1 MSSTLTLS
9 PPKQPTARSRAP
21 LSFFQESLWS
31 LDQTHS
37 EQGIQNVSAYVS
49 LQGAIR
55 FPAIEES
62 LQTLLQRHEVLRTS
76 YQWYELKR
84 GEDPRRPR
92 VIQMITD
99 NLQIDLKYF
108 SITRRS
114 SGDPAQQAVSILR
127 DDFARAF
134 DLARAPL
141 LRATLIRLN
150 EHECIFALTAHPII
164 LDRRSLDTLFYE
176 LGEIYSDAI
185 GSSRL
190 TLPEMHKS
198 YLDFA
203 TAQRQ
208 KVKEDTIKAQ
218 RSFWKDRPEIP
229 ASAPVLSNREQTQ
242 GLSYGPSLDF
252 TIDRALRQNLLKV
265 CASHGTSLSTLLITA
280 FAILLTRYSAED
292 QLVLP
297 FCPDGR
303 SGDFDGVAGP
313 FSCPLPLQLPFKHT
327 ETAKVA
333 LQETAHALEAAQA
346 NSDAVFFPEFYAAC
360 SAIHGVPSLQVR
372 LLVAT
377 QDWRSPKASF
387 AGLDVGSV
395 HLALDREVIVTF
407 YERDEAALGSFL
419 VPEGVDASMVPRI
432 FGQFKALLENIAADS
447 DQPISRLS
455 LLTEEEERSV
465 EEWNRTDLEYPSETC
480 LHQRFEE
487 QAQRHPNAI
496 AAVYGEQQLTY
507 RELNQRANRLARLLQ
522 SFGVRADTLVAICLR
537 RSLNML
543 TAMVAVLKAGGAYV
557 PVDPDYPAE
566 RIAFMLEDSGKPVL
580 ITEES
585 LIGSLPPY
593 ATEKMVLIDRDL
605 PRINQQDPSNL
616 EHASTA
622 RNLAYVIH
630 TSGSTGRPK
639 GVMIPHRAVVNFM
652 QSMQREPGL
661 EENDILL
668 AVTTLSFDIAELE
681 LWLPLCVG
689 ARVVIAGREV
699 AVDGAQLV
707 ELLRTSGT
715 TFMQATPAT
724 WRLLLDA
731 GWPGDAN
738 LKILCGGEALTPGL
752 AAELLP
758 RCNSLWN
765 MYGPTETTI
774 WSCLSRVE
782 TGSAISLGRPIAN
795 TRVYIVD
802 EHGKLCPVG
811 VRGELLIGGDGVA
824 RGYLNRPDLTAEK
837 FITDPFAKSPG
848 ARLYRTGDL
857 ARYLPDGQIE
867 FQGRLDHQV
876 KVRGYRI
883 ELGEIESVLSRHPTV
898 ADCVV
903 IARED
908 LPGSKRLVAYVVA
921 RGGQT
926 VFVPELRRALREK
939 LPDYMV
945 PALFVLI
952 PALPRTPAGKVDR
965 RSLPAP
971 DQDRPA
977 QEKPYVAPR
986 TAIEKKLTSIW
997 QNVLGIKNIGVT
1009 DNYFDLG
1016 AESLMTARL
1025 FARLTREFGRQISP
1039 TVLFEAPTVELL
1051 SQVIAGVEPKSNSY
1065 ACLVPIRTGGTR
1077 SALFCVHGGAGSI
1090 LFYYKLASYLSH
1102 DLPVYALQSRGLYG
1116 DAPPH
1121 TQVKEMAEC
1130 YLSEVRTVQPHGPYH
1145 FVGYCF
1151 GMIVAYEMAQ
1161 MLRTLGEQ
1169 VAVLASINGPA
1180 PNYQNGPGAGRML
1193 ARKGIFARTRWG
1205 IQWRLRLLTE
1215 KARTRFI
1222 ARRRTYYVSRKLP
1235 LPAGL
1240 RDMFFRDT
1248 NAVAERN
1255 YKPLPYPGRVAIF
1268 RAKGLYHDPDL
1279 GWKQF
1284 LTGDLEVYDIPGT
1297 HRHHR
1302 SIVDEPI
1309 VADLARTL
1317 ETALHPVKSGA
1328 GVG

>member
-1 MSSTLTLS
+1 M
-9 PPKQPTARSRAP
+9 
-21 LSFFQESLWS
+21 
-31 LDQTHS
+31 
-37 EQGIQNVSAYVS
+37 SAYVS

-55 FPAIEES
+55 LPAIEES
-62 LQTLLQRHEVLRTS
+62 LQRLLQRHEVLRTS
-76 YQWYELKR
+76 YQWYELRR

-92 VIQMITD
+92 VIQLITD
-99 NLQIDLKYF
+99 SLQIDLKYL
-108 SITRRS
+108 SMSRRL
-114 SGDPAQQAVSILR
+114 SGDQAQQTVSILR

-141 LRATLIRLN
+141 LRATLIRFN

-185 GSSRL
+185 ASSRL

-218 RSFWKDRPEIP
+218 RSFWKDRPQIP

-252 TIDRALRQNLLKV
+252 TIDRVLRQNLLKV
-265 CASHGTSLSTLLITA
+265 CASQGTCISTLLITA

-297 FCPDGR
+297 FCPNRR
-303 SGDFDGVAGP
+303 SGGDFDGVAGP
-313 FSCPLPLQLPFKHT
+313 FSCTLPLQLPFKRT
-327 ETAKVA
+327 ETARVA
-333 LQETAHALEAAQA
+333 LRETAHALEAAQA

-360 SAIHGVPSLQVR
+360 SGIDGAPSMQVR

-377 QDWRSPKASF
+377 QDRRSPKASF
-387 AGLDVGSV
+387 AGLDAGSV

-419 VPEGVDASMVPRI
+419 VPEGLDVSMGPRI
-432 FGQFKALLENIAADS
+432 FGQFKALLESIAADS
-447 DQPISRLS
+447 DQPISHLS

-465 EEWNRTDLEYPSETC
+465 EEWNRTDSDYLSESC
-480 LHQRFEE
+480 LHLRFEE
-487 QAQRHPNAI
+487 QVQRRPNAI
-496 AAVYGEQQLTY
+496 AAAYGKQQLTY
-507 RELNQRANRLARLLQ
+507 SELNERANRLARLLQ
-522 SFGVRADTLVAICLR
+522 SLGVRADTLVGICLR

-543 TAMVAVLKAGGAYV
+543 AAMVAVLKAGAAYV
-557 PVDPDYPAE
+557 PVDPAYPAE
-566 RIAFMLEDSGKPVL
+566 RIAFMLEDSGRPVL

-605 PRINQQDPSNL
+605 PRINQLDATNL
-616 EHASTA
+616 GHASTA

-630 TSGSTGRPK
+630 TSGSTGQPK

-661 EENDILL
+661 EENDIVL

-699 AVDGAQLV
+699 AADGAQLIEV
-707 ELLRTSGT
+707 LRTSGT

-731 GWPGDAN
+731 GWSGGAN

-782 TGSAISLGRPIAN
+782 PGSAISLGRPIAN
-795 TRVYIVD
+795 TQVYIVD

-837 FITDPFAKSPG
+837 FIADVFAKRPG

-908 LPGSKRLVAYVVA
+908 VPGSKRLVAYVVA

-926 VFVPELRRALREK
+926 VFFPELRRALREK

-971 DQDRPA
+971 DQDRPE
-977 QEKPYVAPR
+977 QEKLYVAPR
-986 TAIEKKLTSIW
+986 TDIEKKLTSIW

-1025 FARLTREFGRQISP
+1025 FARLTREFGRKISP
-1039 TVLFEAPTVELL
+1039 TLLFEAPTVELL
-1051 SQVIAGVEPKSNSY
+1051 SQVIAGVGPESNSY
-1065 ACLVPIRTGGTR
+1065 ACLVPIRTTGTR

-1102 DLPVYALQSRGLYG
+1102 DRPVYALQSRGLYG
-1116 DAPPH
+1116 DVPPH

-1130 YLSEVRTVQPHGPYH
+1130 YLREVRTVQPHGPYH

-1180 PNYQNGPGAGRML
+1180 PNYQNGPGASRML

-1215 KARTRFI
+1215 KTRTRFI
-1222 ARRRTYYVSRKLP
+1222 VRWRTYYVSHKRP

-1284 LTGDLEVYDIPGT
+1284 LTGGLEVYDIPGT